1 IIKTIHRSLA
11 ERDEERAL
19 GSYVLHH
26 GTTPESV
33 IGRVIGKRLDDEL
46 GDRIGVVVDGV
57 DGRVHHVAL
66 SEAASAEPPAVGS
79 IVQVGSASTGSR
91 RSDHN

>member
-1 IIKTIHRSLA
+1 
-11 ERDEERAL
+11 
-19 GSYVLHH
+19 
-26 GTTPESV
+26 
-33 IGRVIGKRLDDEL
+33 DEL

-66 SEAASAEPPAVGS
+66 SEAARAEPPAVGS

-91 RSDHN
+91 RSDHNIAELADDTGVYRPSAHRALVESGTIRVPGGDS